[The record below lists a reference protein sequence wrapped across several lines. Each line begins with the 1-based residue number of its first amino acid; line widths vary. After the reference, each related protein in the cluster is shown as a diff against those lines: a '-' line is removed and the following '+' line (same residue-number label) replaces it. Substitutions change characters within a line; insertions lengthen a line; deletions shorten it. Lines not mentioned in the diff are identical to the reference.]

1 MFHIAKII
9 EPNYFM
15 LKCNYIVP
23 DFTNEFWL
31 VEILNGS
38 RFFRQK
44 CPFGERYVVP
54 EKQDNGE
61 PDAVTSTYSVDF
73 KLLVDQRVMSAMS
86 KNKPDIDYS
95 HMGQGYITVK
105 THDPVEQKP
114 TVNLLADFLQV
125 TEGNIQQQSFQ
136 NDTIKNLLKNLEKNK
151 NQFLYYPYEFHD
163 MPKNLEQI
171 LGNELTK
178 IFSVLLSHRSEMC
191 PNYDTFVCIKVN
203 TDFLIYE
210 WDGIALIYRDK
221 VSEYLCPNY
230 MDAKR
235 YSLY

>member
-1 MFHIAKII
+1 MAKII

-23 DFTNEFWL
+23 NFTNESWL

-38 RFFRQK
+38 GFFRRK
-44 CPFGERYVVP
+44 CSFMERYTVP

-73 KLLVDQRVMSAMS
+73 KLLVDQSVMRAMN

-95 HMGQGYITVK
+95 HMKQGYITVK
-105 THDPVEQKP
+105 TRNPIEQKP
-114 TVNLLADFLQV
+114 TVNLLADISQV
-125 TEGNIQQQSFQ
+125 TEKDIEQQSFQ
-136 NDTIKNLLKNLEKNK
+136 NDTIKNLLRNLEKKK
-151 NQFLYYPYEFHD
+151 NLFLYYPYEFQD
-163 MPKNLEQI
+163 MPENLEQTF
-171 LGNELTK
+171 GNALTK
-178 IFSVLLSHRSEMC
+178 VFSVLLSHRSKVC
-191 PNYDTFVCIKVN
+191 PNYDTFVCIKIN

-210 WDGIALIYRDK
+210 WNRYALIYRDK
-221 VSEYLCPNY
+221 VSEYLCANY
-230 MDAKR
+230 MDAKK